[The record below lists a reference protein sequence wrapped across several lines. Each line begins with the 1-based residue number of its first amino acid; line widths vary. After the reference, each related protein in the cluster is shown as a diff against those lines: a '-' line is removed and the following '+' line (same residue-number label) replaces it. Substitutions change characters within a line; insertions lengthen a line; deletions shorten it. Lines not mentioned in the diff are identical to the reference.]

1 MLVVDASVAAKW
13 VMPEPDSSA
22 ATALRH
28 DSRPLIAPS
37 LLLEEVGNIAWRRC
51 RTGEIARDEAHMAL
65 PAMIALLA
73 RIVPAW
79 DLHEL
84 ALTIAIDRDHP
95 IYDCFYVAL
104 ALREN
109 AQLVTADRRMAAMV
123 QAVGIGVV
131 SL

>member
-13 VMPEPDSSA
+13 VMPEPDSGA
-22 ATALRH
+22 AAALRH
-28 DSRPLIAPS
+28 DGRPLIAPS
-37 LLLEEVGNIAWRRC
+37 LVLEEVGNVAWRRC
-51 RTGEIARDEAHMAL
+51 RTGEITRDEARMAL

-79 DLHEL
+79 GLHEL

-104 ALREN
+104 ALRDG
-109 AQLVTADRRMAAMV
+109 AALVTADRRLASVGEAA
-123 QAVGIGVV
+123 GVSV
-131 SL
+131 ERI